1 MRRSL
6 KPPSFVPPSISAPSI
21 ALSSFRSKPHVAPFA
36 GPRWYVAAAW
46 LLLAIIAQATLVHAL
61 AIRGVVPSFVLVVVV
76 WYAIRVDARRAAVY
90 GLVAGL
96 CEDALSAGTG
106 AAWMISTCS
115 SAVVASMLSRGFFS
129 DSIPLVGAI
138 TVFVTLLR
146 ALIFWAA
153 MALGGYPPGLGS
165 MHLREA
171 LFESLL
177 NGAVVIAAMLAVR
190 RFEAPRR

>member
-1 MRRSL
+1 M
-6 KPPSFVPPSISAPSI
+6 
-21 ALSSFRSKPHVAPFA
+21 SSFRSKPHVAPFA
-36 GPRWYVAAAW
+36 GPRWYAAAAW
-46 LLLAIIAQATLVHAL
+46 LSLAIVAQATLVHAL
-61 AIRGVVPSFVLVVVV
+61 AIRSVVPSFVLVVVV

-129 DSIPLVGAI
+129 DSIPLVSAI
-138 TVFVTLLR
+138 TVLVTLLR
-146 ALIFWAA
+146 AVIFWAA

-171 LFESLL
+171 LLQSLL
-177 NGAVVIAAMLAVR
+177 NGAVVVAAMLTVR
-190 RFEAPRR
+190 RFDALRR